1 MNTWEPG
8 TYHEDPTVNALL
20 NIAASLAACA
30 AAQRELLYGLKYGK
44 DTGLSIAEALEI
56 AGEKAGAEIA
66 IGLQGVAEAIE
77 RRG

>member
-30 AAQRELLYGLKYGK
+30 AAQRELLYGHGK

>member
-30 AAQRELLYGLKYGK
+30 AAQRELLYALKPDRDLGAGLLSG
-44 DTGLSIAEALEI
+44 DLDGLADAL
-56 AGEKAGAEIA
+56 
-66 IGLQGVAEAIE
+66 E

>member
-30 AAQRELLYGLKYGK
+30 AAQRELLYGLKYG
-44 DTGLSIAEALEI
+44 ALEI